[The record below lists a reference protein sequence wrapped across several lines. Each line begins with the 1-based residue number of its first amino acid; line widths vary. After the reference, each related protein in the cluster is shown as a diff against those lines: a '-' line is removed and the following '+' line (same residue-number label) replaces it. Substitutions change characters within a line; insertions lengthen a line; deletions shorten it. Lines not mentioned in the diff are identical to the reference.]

1 MKIAVAYQDG
11 EIYGHFGHCPM
22 FAVYE
27 YGDYV
32 SDCKKTLV
40 DTSMLSGHQAMA
52 SKMKELDVAAVM
64 AGNMGGEAKA
74 ELLSLG
80 IVPIA
85 GYSGDADTAADLLVT
100 GQLPVNGVE
109 GGCGC
114 SGSCGGCSGSCG
126 DEEGDCGCG
135 WLPLIRWNSVT
146 ILHAICSTDFPAMRM
161 PCKSSTST
169 NQAFSLL

>member
-52 SKMKELDVAAVM
+52 AKMKELDVTAVM

-100 GQLPVNGVE
+100 GQLPVNGAE

-114 SGSCGGCSGSCG
+114 SGSCGGCGGSCG

-135 WLPLIRWNSVT
+135 SDCGCGC
-146 ILHAICSTDFPAMRM
+146 H
-161 PCKSSTST
+161 
-169 NQAFSLL
+169 

>member
-1 MKIAVAYQDG
+1 
-11 EIYGHFGHCPM
+11 
-22 FAVYE
+22 
-27 YGDYV
+27 
-32 SDCKKTLV
+32 
-40 DTSMLSGHQAMA
+40 
-52 SKMKELDVAAVM
+52 MKELDVAAVM

-100 GQLPVNGVE
+100 GQLPVNGAE

-135 WLPLIRWNSVT
+135 GD
-146 ILHAICSTDFPAMRM
+146 CS
-161 PCKSSTST
+161 CGCH
-169 NQAFSLL
+169 